1 MRAPGAVIPGEKP
14 DPPESLTDEEAV
26 IWRRVVAVLP
36 DGWFGPECHDL
47 LARYCEVMA
56 RAEVLAHVLRKVG
69 KGKSF
74 TLQDRA
80 LLMQQR
86 SDLRA
91 ANMLATSLR
100 LTPKSRVPSRK
111 AHSAMTALV
120 RRPTRDTTSQVRPW
134 EINASNGSD
143 EDDTEE
149 DAVE

>member
-1 MRAPGAVIPGEKP
+1 VIPGEKP

-26 IWRRVVAVLP
+26 IWRRIVSVLP
-36 DGWFGPECHDL
+36 EGWFGPECHDL

-74 TLQDRA
+74 TAQDRA

-91 ANMLATSLR
+91 ANMLATTLR
-100 LTPKSRVPSRK
+100 LSPKSRIPSSK
-111 AHSAMTALV
+111 AQTAITAMV

-143 EDDTEE
+143 EDDHEDTAEE
-149 DAVE
+149 